1 MCFIIIGGIVIIF
14 MIYYKLERQQMR
26 ELELAK
32 REAVKANK
40 AKSEFLSSMS
50 HDIRTPMNGIVGM
63 TAIAMANIDN
73 QERVKDCLGK
83 ITMSSRHLLGLIND
97 VLDMSKI
104 ESGKLTLNM
113 NQVSLR
119 EIMDSIVNIECSRRS
134 RRAAAL

>member
-1 MCFIIIGGIVIIF
+1 
-14 MIYYKLERQQMR
+14 
-26 ELELAK
+26 
-32 REAVKANK
+32 
-40 AKSEFLSSMS
+40 
-50 HDIRTPMNGIVGM
+50 M

-119 EIMDSIVNIECSRRS
+119 EIMDSIVNISAAAGQGE
-134 RRAAAL
+134 AAAL